1 MDRGI
6 PRPVRGPLKTEA
18 LMVLSSDTKYPTRR
32 SYVLKLRSDAAP
44 GALAGRIENVVTG
57 EQHEFAS
64 AKELLDSLAGD
75 LQANVDRM
83 HK

>member
-1 MDRGI
+1 
-6 PRPVRGPLKTEA
+6 
-18 LMVLSSDTKYPTRR
+18 MVLSSDTKYPTRR

-44 GALAGRIENVVTG
+44 GVLAGRIENVVTG